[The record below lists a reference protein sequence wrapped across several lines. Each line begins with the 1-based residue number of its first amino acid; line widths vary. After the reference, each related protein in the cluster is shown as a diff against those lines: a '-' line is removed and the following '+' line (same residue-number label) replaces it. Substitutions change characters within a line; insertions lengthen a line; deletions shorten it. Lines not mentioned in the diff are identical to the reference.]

1 MTRSPL
7 ISRRTCL
14 RGIGTTL
21 ALPLLEVM
29 GWAETA
35 RKGAAAATATAA
47 RPPVRLGFMYMPHGV
62 IPEQF
67 WPASPQNFL
76 TSPTPA
82 LESLRPIMSECLL
95 MKGVGGIPIAPFNG
109 APHALELSTWLT
121 AQLPDARQRNRIN
134 IAISADQIAANYV
147 GALTS
152 LPSLEL
158 ATMPQ
163 THKENQEGL
172 NEGYYSHCSFRSPTQ
187 AMPAEINP
195 RSVLNRLFNQNNTTQ
210 ADGSPQKNNAS
221 RALDQSMLDLVI
233 GGAKDLRKTLPQD
246 DQHKLDEY
254 LDSVRAVERRI
265 AAIELRQKEAALEKS
280 GLAPS
285 RHRGTDSPPIE
296 IKIPIGDKRSEYMQV
311 MCDLNVL
318 AFQTDT
324 TRVSTYI
331 GSTPNGVSY
340 PELGFKDEH
349 HSQTHHNNRPEMV
362 AKVQAITAFNISQ
375 FAYMVKKMHSLREGD
390 GTLLDNCIM
399 MWGSGLE
406 DGNKHSRENLPF
418 ILAGKGGGSIR
429 TGRFLPD
436 VKGNQ
441 GDLLTTLLSCMGVP
455 LDRTI
460 GIATKQITE
469 IKA

>member
-1 MTRSPL
+1 MRSNFL
-7 ISRRTCL
+7 IDRRTCL
-14 RGIGTTL
+14 KGFGASL
-21 ALPLLEVM
+21 ALPLLETM
-29 GWAETA
+29 GWAESA
-35 RKGAAAATATAA
+35 KGKSFQ
-47 RPPVRLGFMYMPHGV
+47 PPVRLGFMYMPHGV
-62 IPEQF
+62 IMDQF
-67 WPASPQNFL
+67 WPKNPESFL
-76 TSPTPA
+76 SAPPPA
-82 LESLRPIMSECLL
+82 LESLRPVLDRCLL
-95 MKGVGGIPIAPFNG
+95 MKGISGVPIAPFNG

-121 AQLPDARQRNRIN
+121 AILPDAATRNQIN

-187 AMPAEINP
+187 AVPAETNP
-195 RSVLNRLFNQNNTTQ
+195 RSVLNRLFGTSDKPGKVTST
-210 ADGSPQKNNAS
+210 GP
-221 RALDQSMLDLVI
+221 LDRKMLDLVI
-233 GGAKDLRKTLPQD
+233 GGAKDLRRKLPQD

-265 AAIELRQKEAALEKS
+265 AAIESRQKEAALEKAGVS
-280 GLAPS
+280 S
-285 RHRGTDSPPIE
+285 SKRHASDSPPIE
-296 IKIPIGDKRSEYMQV
+296 IKIPEGDKRSEYMQV

-349 HSQTHHNNRPEMV
+349 HSQTHHNNEAEKVRKV
-362 AKVQAITAFNISQ
+362 AAITKFNIDQ
-375 FAYMVKKMHSLREGD
+375 FAHMVNQMANLREGD

-418 ILAGKGGGSIR
+418 IVAGKGGGSLHS
-429 TGRFLPD
+429 GRFLPD
-436 VKGNQ
+436 TKGNQ
-441 GDLLTTLLSCMGVP
+441 GDLLTTLLACAGVP
-455 LDRTI
+455 LDRPI

-469 IKA
+469 MKAGI

>member
-1 MTRSPL
+1 MGNNFL
-7 ISRRTCL
+7 IDRRTCL
-14 RGIGTTL
+14 KGIGAAL
-21 ALPLLEVM
+21 ALPLLETM
-29 GWAETA
+29 GWAGPA
-35 RKGAAAATATAA
+35 KGKSVK
-47 RPPVRLGFMYMPHGV
+47 PPVRLGFMYMPHGV
-62 IPEQF
+62 IMDQF
-67 WPASPQNFL
+67 WPEDAESFVTNP
-76 TSPTPA
+76 SPA
-82 LESLRPIMSECLL
+82 LDSLRPVLDRCLL
-95 MKGVGGIPIAPFNG
+95 MKGISGVPIAPFNG

-121 AQLPDARQRNRIN
+121 ASLPDADRRNQIH
-134 IAISADQIAANYV
+134 IAMSADQIAANFV
-147 GALTS
+147 GYLTA

-187 AMPAEINP
+187 AVPAETNP
-195 RSVLNRLFNQNNTTQ
+195 RNVLNRLFGKTDQPGHLVQ
-210 ADGSPQKNNAS
+210 VDP
-221 RALDQSMLDLVI
+221 LDRQMLDLVI
-233 GGAKDLRKTLPQD
+233 GGAKDLRRKLPQD

-265 AAIELRQKEAALEKS
+265 AAIEFRQKEAALEKAGVS
-280 GLAPS
+280 VSKRNAS
-285 RHRGTDSPPIE
+285 DSPPIE
-296 IKIPIGDKRSEYMQV
+296 VKIPEGDKRSEYMQV

-340 PELGFKDEH
+340 PELGFRNEH
-349 HSQTHHNNRPEMV
+349 HSQTHHNNEPEKVRKV
-362 AKVQAITAFNISQ
+362 AAITAFNIAQ

-418 ILAGKGGGSIR
+418 IIAGKGGGTINA
-429 TGRFLPD
+429 GRFVAD
-436 VKGNQ
+436 IKGNQ
-441 GDLLTTLLSCMGVP
+441 GDLLTTLLVCAGIPVERP
-455 LDRTI
+455 V
-460 GIATKQITE
+460 GIATKQLKEMTRSV
-469 IKA
+469 